1 MARARRKG
9 YLIFCVATR
18 SVPIQKRFR
27 KKIKTTKTNHMA
39 TINQKVDQLNKLT
52 IIAMTSKEAY
62 IHTANKE
69 VCEFINSLKSEGY
82 NILEGDELDVYT
94 EYEMRVI
101 DKLTA
106 WITQLIGAEDL
117 ALYQMT
123 EDEEDPDIDL
133 FDAYISDAEV
143 GLMECRVNYP
153 EGVRFFYID
162 GDEIILKTAPY
173 FLFQD
178 CIMYKVG
185 LYESE
190 SILKTNEYLEMAAN
204 AVWEKNPL
212 DD

>member
-1 MARARRKG
+1 MIISARLQRERALMQFLKK
-9 YLIFCVATR
+9 
-18 SVPIQKRFR
+18 QKQ
-27 KKIKTTKTNHMA
+27 IHMA

-52 IIAMTSKEAY
+52 MIAMTSEDVY
-62 IHTANKE
+62 MHTANME

-82 NILEGDELDVYT
+82 NISEGDELDVYT

-106 WITQLIGAEDL
+106 WITQLIAADEL
-117 ALYQMT
+117 ISYEMT
-123 EDEEDPDIDL
+123 DDEEEPELDL
-133 FDAYISDAEV
+133 FNSYMSDAEI
-143 GLMECRVNYP
+143 GLMECRVNNP
-153 EGVRFFYID
+153 EGVCFFYLD
-162 GDEIILKTAPY
+162 GDDIILKTAPY

-190 SILKTNEYLEMAAN
+190 SILKTKEYLEMAAN

>member
-9 YLIFCVATR
+9 ALII
-18 SVPIQKRFR
+18 SVCSLCERTLMQFLKKQKQ
-27 KKIKTTKTNHMA
+27 IHMA

-52 IIAMTSKEAY
+52 MIAMTSEDAY
-62 IHTANKE
+62 MHTANKE
-69 VCEFINSLKSEGY
+69 VCEFISSLKNEGY
-82 NILEGDELDVYT
+82 NISEGDELDVYT

-106 WITQLIGAEDL
+106 WITQLIAADEL
-117 ALYQMT
+117 ICYEMT
-123 EDEEDPDIDL
+123 DDEEEPELDL
-133 FDAYISDAEV
+133 FNSYMSDAEE

-153 EGVRFFYID
+153 EGVRFFYHD
-162 GDEIILKTAPY
+162 GDDIMLKIAPY

-190 SILKTNEYLEMAAN
+190 SILKTKEYLEMAAN